1 MADFKKELFTLIK
14 KHNLEHYMIFTLT
27 PVSQDEDKALL
38 AIEGNAHLLGEA
50 LNTIMLENPTL
61 SEKLVEILTTP
72 IGQEPEEVPAHT
84 LH

>member
-27 PVSQDEDKALL
+27 PVSQDADRALL

-50 LNTIMLENPTL
+50 LNTIMLENPDL
-61 SEKLVEILTTP
+61 SEKLVAILTTP
-72 IGQEPEEVPAHT
+72 IAGPEEVPAHT